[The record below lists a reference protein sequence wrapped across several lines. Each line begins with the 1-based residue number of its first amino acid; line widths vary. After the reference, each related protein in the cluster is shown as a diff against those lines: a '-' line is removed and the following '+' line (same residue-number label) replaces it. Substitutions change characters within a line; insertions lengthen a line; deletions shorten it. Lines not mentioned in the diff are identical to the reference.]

1 MRIKVLFHG
10 ILADWVGAKEAEF
23 SLREGSPISELTAV
37 IGLRYGRNM
46 PEQLWDKDK
55 NSFVKSVWA
64 MRGDQ
69 KILNP
74 NEELKEGEV
83 IKFLLMQAGG

>member
-10 ILADWVGAKEAEF
+10 ILADWVGAQEAEF
-23 SLREGSPISELTAV
+23 ALREGSPFAELTAV
-37 IGLRYGRNM
+37 IGLRYGGNM

-55 NSFVKSVWA
+55 NSFVKSVWI
-64 MRGDQ
+64 MRGNQ

-74 NEELKEGEV
+74 NEELKEGDV